1 MKKQQPVSPR
11 GLRAGPELRAAPPR
25 RPHDAGS
32 GRFGDHSAGV
42 RRSAIDHDD
51 LVIAPHRVQAGGK
64 LIVRVPG
71 WTDDGQHQP
80 AQLAPPSLHNT
91 TPSGLLRLN
100 TTRAPA
106 NAPPL

>member
-1 MKKQQPVSPR
+1 MIRRPPISTRTDTLFPYPTLFR
-11 GLRAGPELRAAPPR
+11 SLRAAPPR

-64 LIVRVPG
+64 MIVRVQG
-71 WTDDGQHQP
+71 WNDDGQHQP
-80 AQLAPPSLHNT
+80 EQLAPPST
-91 TPSGLLRLN
+91 QK
-100 TTRAPA
+100 RAQWG
-106 NAPPL
+106 